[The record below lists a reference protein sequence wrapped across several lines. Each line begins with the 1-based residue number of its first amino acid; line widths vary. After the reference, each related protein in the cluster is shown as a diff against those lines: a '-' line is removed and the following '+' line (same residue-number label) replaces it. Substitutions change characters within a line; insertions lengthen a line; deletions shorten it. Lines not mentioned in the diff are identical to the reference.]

1 MHDVDRERHDHV
13 ARQENDN
20 VAQQETL
27 AAQPLPVDEAGL
39 ETGRDRDARPDQYAT
54 EGTAPDMTQDMS
66 PGMTQDMEQG
76 PAPDMA
82 RDSEQE
88 PMREPAMDMTR
99 DSARRDSQEHDSE
112 LFNGDTVTRLRAR
125 WRELQADFVDDP
137 ERAVREADEVVDEV
151 VRTITDQ
158 RQRLAGE
165 WQGHTDTEHL
175 RLAMREYRTFVDH
188 LLPTT

>member
-1 MHDVDRERHDHV
+1 MHDVDRERHDEV

-20 VAQQETL
+20 VPQQQNL

-39 ETGRDRDARPDQYAT
+39 ETGQDAMTGDTRPDRYEEETAQEPT
-54 EGTAPDMTQDMS
+54 EPE
-66 PGMTQDMEQG
+66 P
-76 PAPDMA
+76 A
-82 RDSEQE
+82 RDT
-88 PMREPAMDMTR
+88 A
-99 DSARRDSQEHDSE
+99 AEHDAE
-112 LFNGDTVTRLRAR
+112 LFDGETVTRLRER

-137 ERAVREADEVVDEV
+137 QQAVRAADEVVDEV
-151 VRTITDQ
+151 LRTITEH

-175 RLAMREYRTFVDH
+175 RLAMREYRAFVDR